1 MSFRHW
7 PIALILVCAV
17 FGPLQSVAA
26 DAGISCNEQRQSLR
40 EQLQQARLQ
49 GDRQS
54 QNRLGAEL
62 QSLAEVCRGL
72 ITFGPSQ
79 VEHQQTLR
87 QVERREALL
96 REALGTGDAQL
107 IELRRNQLAK
117 TREKLESLRPR

>member
-7 PIALILVCAV
+7 PIALILACAAT
-17 FGPLQSVAA
+17 GPLQAMA
-26 DAGISCNEQRQSLR
+26 IEPDTTCHEQRQSLR

-49 GDRQS
+49 GDRLL

-62 QSLAEVCRGL
+62 QGLAEECRGL
-72 ITFGPSQ
+72 ITLGPRQ
-79 VEHQQTLR
+79 VEHQQTVR
-87 QVERREALL
+87 QVERRETLL

-117 TREKLESLRPR
+117 TREKLETLRP

>member
-7 PIALILVCAV
+7 PIALIFACAAS
-17 FGPLQSVAA
+17 GSLQAIAA
-26 DAGISCNEQRQSLR
+26 DAAIGCSEQRQSLR

-49 GDRQS
+49 GDRLQ
-54 QNRLGAEL
+54 QNRLSAEL
-62 QSLAEVCRGL
+62 QGLTEVCRGL
-72 ITFGPSQ
+72 TTLGPGQ

-96 REALGTGDAQL
+96 REALSTGDAQL

-117 TREKLESLRPR
+117 TREKLESLRP

>member
-1 MSFRHW
+1 M
-7 PIALILVCAV
+7 P
-17 FGPLQSVAA
+17 A
-26 DAGISCNEQRQSLR
+26 DADIGCNKQRQSLR

-49 GDRQS
+49 GDRLM
-54 QNRLGAEL
+54 QNRLEAEL
-62 QSLAEVCRGL
+62 QGLAEVCRGL
-72 ITFGPSQ
+72 VTLGPGQ

-117 TREKLESLRPR
+117 TREKLESLSP

>member
-7 PIALILVCAV
+7 PAALIFVCTTI
-17 FGPLQSVAA
+17 GPLQAMSA
-26 DAGISCNEQRQSLR
+26 DAGSGCNEQRQSLR

-49 GDRQS
+49 GDKLL
-54 QNRLGAEL
+54 QNRLGSEL

-72 ITFGPSQ
+72 TTLGPSQ
-79 VEHQQTLR
+79 VEHQQALS
-87 QVERREALL
+87 QVKRREALL

-117 TREKLESLRPR
+117 TREKLESLRP

>member
-7 PIALILVCAV
+7 PIALICLCAAL
-17 FGPLQSVAA
+17 GPLQAMAA
-26 DAGISCNEQRQSLR
+26 DADIGCNKQRQFLR

-49 GDRQS
+49 GDRLI
-54 QNRLGAEL
+54 QNRLEAEL
-62 QSLAEVCRGL
+62 QGLAEVCRGL
-72 ITFGPSQ
+72 VTLGPSQ

-117 TREKLESLRPR
+117 TREKLESLSP